1 MRVDIDDVRQETAL
15 DGVRT
20 GKSNLRTAYRR
31 FKMLAKES
39 RYKQMTDEQAYDL
52 ACGRGLAT
60 ETLIDL
66 EGLDSRTM
74 LVARLLAEG
83 HRDGAVQQ
91 MLDMGRREFEARRQV
106 LRDLYS

>member
-15 DGVRT
+15 DGIRA
-20 GKSNLRTAYRR
+20 GKTNLRLSYRR
-31 FKMLAKES
+31 FKMVVKES
-39 RYKQMTDEQAYDL
+39 RYKQMTDEQANGL
-52 ACGRGLAT
+52 VCGRGLAT

-66 EGLDSRTM
+66 EGLDSRTL

-91 MLDMGRREFEARRQV
+91 MLDMGRREFEVRRQV